1 MRVLQGRLAN
11 MQNIAQ
17 SQTTDTQLA
26 PVTRRFIRGIRWTR
40 LALHIGTGLLVAGII
55 FPRVSNARRA
65 YFVQWWSQKTLRILN
80 VILSIHGAR
89 PDATA
94 RNLMIAA
101 NHISWLDIYVINAA
115 HPARFVAKA
124 EIRDWPV
131 VGWLCEKAG
140 TIFIRRT
147 HRRDTARIN
156 DEMHNVLAT
165 GDTIGLFPEGTTTA
179 GDRLLKFHSSL
190 LEPAVANNAT
200 LAPAALRYSTSDG
213 EQCVAVAYINDLS
226 FAESLQL
233 IIRQKST
240 IAELTFAPPISAL
253 GCSRRELALKAESAI
268 AAILNVPIPQ
278 AHQRFGNAGSGAE
291 VPLTDRR
298 Q

>member
-1 MRVLQGRLAN
+1 MLQGRLAN
-11 MQNIAQ
+11 MQDIAQ
-17 SQTTDTQLA
+17 SQTIDTQFA
-26 PVTRRFIRGIRWTR
+26 PETRRVIRGIRWTR
-40 LALHIGTGLLVAGII
+40 LAIHIGVGLLVAGII
-55 FPRVSNARRA
+55 FPRISNARRA

-80 VILSIHGAR
+80 VILSIHGVR
-89 PDATA
+89 PDATV
-94 RNLMIAA
+94 RNFMIAA

-124 EIRDWPV
+124 EIREWPII
-131 VGWLCEKAG
+131 GWLCEKAG

-213 EQCVAVAYINDLS
+213 ERCLAVAYINDLS

-253 GCSRRELALKAESAI
+253 GCSRRDLALQAEAAI

-278 AHQRFGNAGSGAE
+278 AHQRFGNAGGGAE
-291 VPLTDRR
+291 VSLTDRR